1 MPETAGGYTHWCLLD
16 LTSHMFP
23 RLSMMSIDASMSHY
37 QPSCPNNI
45 IICVPMDQHD
55 LCCMRQHDRY
65 GWFML
70 HPRPRITNT
79 EPCVCPHF

>member
-23 RLSMMSIDASMSHY
+23 RLSMMSVDASMSHY

-45 IICVPMDQHD
+45 IIGVPTDQHD
-55 LCCMRQHDRY
+55 Y
-65 GWFML
+65 Y
-70 HPRPRITNT
+70 
-79 EPCVCPHF
+79 